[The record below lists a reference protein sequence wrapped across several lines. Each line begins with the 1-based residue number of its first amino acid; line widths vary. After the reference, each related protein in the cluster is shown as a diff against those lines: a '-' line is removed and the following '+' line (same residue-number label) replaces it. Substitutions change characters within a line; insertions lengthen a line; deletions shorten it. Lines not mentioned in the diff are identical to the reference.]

1 MRSWTLLISCVIL
14 LLATLILNVFMFN
27 IWLNVGLISVSIIL
41 IVLAII
47 KIKNRERFIQGI
59 INITNHYEAGQFEPR
74 ILNLNADLDLVN
86 MANNIN
92 STIDNI
98 EAFMREISTAIK
110 YSQEGKYYRLAL
122 PQGLKGMFYQNI
134 LSINE
139 ALIKIEEN
147 AKDNLTNLLAKSLMN
162 INLDSQ
168 NTNLKKISND
178 LDENIEY
185 MGIVSN
191 EVDSI
196 TKSTQ
201 QSQDNVR
208 TMTSSMDNLTGIVR
222 DNVDTIQSFVQK
234 SREITSIVE
243 IITEIAN
250 QTNLLALNASIEAA
264 RAGEH
269 GRGFAVVADEVRQLA
284 EKTHKA
290 TNNISIMVQTMQQEI
305 SLIQDN
311 FNEVSKFAEQTN
323 DNIVA
328 FNAIFTN
335 MEETTMNLK
344 DVFYKLVSKLLLNVS
359 KLEHIV
365 YKSNLYLTFNIKEK
379 TCDFEH
385 TNPISKYIEDNEKI
399 QQIGNIDLA
408 QLNNNK
414 QILLNDTLKALD
426 MLDKALSKEIVEEI
440 IGYFKDIEDK
450 SKQTIQLLEA

>member
-1 MRSWTLLISCVIL
+1 
-14 LLATLILNVFMFN
+14 
-27 IWLNVGLISVSIIL
+27 
-41 IVLAII
+41 
-47 KIKNRERFIQGI
+47 
-59 INITNHYEAGQFEPR
+59 
-74 ILNLNADLDLVN
+74 
-86 MANNIN
+86 
-92 STIDNI
+92 
-98 EAFMREISTAIK
+98 
-110 YSQEGKYYRLAL
+110 
-122 PQGLKGMFYQNI
+122 
-134 LSINE
+134 
-139 ALIKIEEN
+139 
-147 AKDNLTNLLAKSLMN
+147 
-162 INLDSQ
+162 
-168 NTNLKKISND
+168 
-178 LDENIEY
+178 
-185 MGIVSN
+185 
-191 EVDSI
+191 
-196 TKSTQ
+196 
-201 QSQDNVR
+201 
-208 TMTSSMDNLTGIVR
+208 
-222 DNVDTIQSFVQK
+222 
-234 SREITSIVE
+234 
-243 IITEIAN
+243 
-250 QTNLLALNASIEAA
+250 
-264 RAGEH
+264 
-269 GRGFAVVADEVRQLA
+269 
-284 EKTHKA
+284 
-290 TNNISIMVQTMQQEI
+290 MQQEI